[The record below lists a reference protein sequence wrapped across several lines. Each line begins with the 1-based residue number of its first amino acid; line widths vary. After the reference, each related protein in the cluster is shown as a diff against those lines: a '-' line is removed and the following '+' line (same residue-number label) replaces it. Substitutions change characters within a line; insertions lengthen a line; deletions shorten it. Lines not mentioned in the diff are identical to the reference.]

1 MKRTL
6 LCLVL
11 LSLFAVGAYAKKPKA
26 PERQAFFSN
35 KEYPLYGDVER
46 LEILAADELPNEYEE
61 QNTTHYGFPL
71 SPNMVLKFN
80 KRGDLVES
88 VSDRDTLVWKY
99 DSSGKM
105 IESPGYGH
113 RWEFGP
119 PPVALECVIPSV
131 EQNDDAATRFYMK
144 YDSQGRMISRDC
156 GIYSESWIY
165 DSKDNLVRHT
175 FDLHS
180 GHGFNASWASVK
192 TLYKYDS
199 QGREMEVLYYN
210 DGGLS
215 YRVVYK
221 YNSRG
226 LKSAEKMVYNGGYV
240 CYWRYDSRGNLV
252 EEPSEEF
259 YVDSGEW
266 GFDGI
271 TRRKYDAQNRVIEK
285 VSYASYDGTPY
296 DSQGNL
302 KADSLLSKGESYKY
316 KYDSRGNLIEEACY
330 NSDGSFGGMV
340 TRKYDLQGN
349 EIEEATYDSNGNM
362 SGKQTRKYNSQ
373 GNKIEEAYYDS
384 DGVLKRKDGCQYD
397 SHGNLVKVVRAEDG
411 KETTLVEYKITY
423 YK

>member
-11 LSLFAVGAYAKKPKA
+11 LSLFAVGAYAQKPKA

-46 LEILAADELPNEYEE
+46 LEILVADELPNASEE

-105 IESPGYGH
+105 IECPGYGYK
-113 RWEFGP
+113 RSEFDA
-119 PPVALECVIPSV
+119 PPVPMKCVIPSIV
-131 EQNDDAATRFYMK
+131 QNDDASTRFYMEFYMK

-180 GHGFNASWASVK
+180 GYGFNNSWVSDK

-199 QGREMEVLYYN
+199 QGR
-210 DGGLS
+210 
-215 YRVVYK
+215 
-221 YNSRG
+221 
-226 LKSAEKMVYNGGYV
+226 
-240 CYWRYDSRGNLV
+240 
-252 EEPSEEF
+252 
-259 YVDSGEW
+259 
-266 GFDGI
+266 
-271 TRRKYDAQNRVIEK
+271 NR
-285 VSYASYDGTPY
+285 P
-296 DSQGNL
+296 
-302 KADSLLSKGESYKY
+302 
-316 KYDSRGNLIEEACY
+316 
-330 NSDGSFGGMV
+330 
-340 TRKYDLQGN
+340 
-349 EIEEATYDSNGNM
+349 
-362 SGKQTRKYNSQ
+362 KQKQ
-373 GNKIEEAYYDS
+373 I
-384 DGVLKRKDGCQYD
+384 
-397 SHGNLVKVVRAEDG
+397 
-411 KETTLVEYKITY
+411 TLV
-423 YK
+423 